1 MKLKLRLVS
10 VFSQQIHLPFTF
22 LIYLWRVNPISRR
35 ILGFGFVSTLATI
48 AFPALA
54 ATTPPMKCRVLG
66 QTTTYKG
73 KLYTCIKAKCKG
85 KTVLTWDSGKLIPAP
100 TPSASPT
107 PSPTPS
113 ATATQSA
120 APVVVNKIDIP
131 VAKSSELPNNSAK
144 SFTAKNR
151 YGYSTTYIVIRKSD
165 GLLALDATC
174 PHKGCIVAVE
184 SEGLVCPCH
193 NALFDSKNGN
203 VLRGPASY
211 PLERLVVREADGT
224 IYITD

>member
-1 MKLKLRLVS
+1 VKLKLRLVS

-73 KLYTCIKAKCKG
+73 KLYTCIKAKSKG

-100 TPSASPT
+100 APSPSPT

-131 VAKSSELPNNSAK
+131 IAKSSEVANNSTK

-151 YGYSTTYIVIRKSD
+151 YGYSTTYFIARGSD
-165 GLLALDATC
+165 GLIGMNATC
-174 PHKGCIVAVE
+174 THNGCTVKIDN
-184 SEGLVCPCH
+184 EGLLCPCH
-193 NALFDSKNGN
+193 SALFDPKNGAL
-203 VLRGPASY
+203 LRGPASY
-211 PLERLVVREADGT
+211 PLERLIVREADGT

>member
-1 MKLKLRLVS
+1 VKLKLRLVS

-73 KLYTCIKAKCKG
+73 KLYTCIKAKSKG

-131 VAKSSELPNNSAK
+131 IAKSSEVANNSTK

-151 YGYSTTYIVIRKSD
+151 YGYSTTYFIARGSD
-165 GLLALDATC
+165 GLIGMNATC
-174 PHKGCIVAVE
+174 THNGCTVKIDN
-184 SEGLVCPCH
+184 EGLLCPCH
-193 NALFDSKNGN
+193 SALFDPKNGAL
-203 VLRGPASY
+203 LRGPASY
-211 PLERLVVREADGT
+211 PLERVAVREADGT

>member
-1 MKLKLRLVS
+1 VKLKLRLVS

-73 KLYTCIKAKCKG
+73 KLYTCIKARSKG

-100 TPSASPT
+100 APSPSPT

-131 VAKSSELPNNSAK
+131 IAKSSEVANNSTK

-151 YGYSTTYIVIRKSD
+151 YGYSTTYFIARGSD
-165 GLLALDATC
+165 GLIGMNATC
-174 PHKGCIVAVE
+174 THNGCTVKIDN
-184 SEGLVCPCH
+184 EGLLCPCH
-193 NALFDSKNGN
+193 SALFDPKNGAL
-203 VLRGPASY
+203 LRGPASY
-211 PLERLVVREADGT
+211 PLERVAVREADGT

>member
-73 KLYTCIKAKCKG
+73 KLYTCIKAKSKG

-131 VAKSSELPNNSAK
+131 IAKSSEVANNSTK

-151 YGYSTTYIVIRKSD
+151 YGYSTTYFIARGSD
-165 GLLALDATC
+165 GLIGMNATC
-174 PHKGCIVAVE
+174 THNGCTVKIDN
-184 SEGLVCPCH
+184 EGLLCPCH
-193 NALFDSKNGN
+193 SALFDPKNGAL
-203 VLRGPASY
+203 LRGPASY
-211 PLERLVVREADGT
+211 PLERVAVREADGT

>member
-73 KLYTCIKAKCKG
+73 KLYTCIKTKSKG
-85 KTVLTWDSGKLIPAP
+85 KTVLAWDSGKTIPAP
-100 TPSASPT
+100 APSPSPT

-131 VAKSSELPNNSAK
+131 IAKSSEVANNSTK

-151 YGYSTTYIVIRKSD
+151 YGYSTTYFIARGSD
-165 GLLALDATC
+165 GLIGMNATC
-174 PHKGCIVAVE
+174 THNGCTVKIDN
-184 SEGLVCPCH
+184 EGLLCPCH
-193 NALFDSKNGN
+193 SALFDPKNGAL
-203 VLRGPASY
+203 LRGPASY
-211 PLERLVVREADGT
+211 PLERVAVREADGT

>member
-1 MKLKLRLVS
+1 M
-10 VFSQQIHLPFTF
+10 
-22 LIYLWRVNPISRR
+22 NPISRR

-73 KLYTCIKAKCKG
+73 KLYTCIKAKSKG

-100 TPSASPT
+100 APSPSPT

-131 VAKSSELPNNSAK
+131 IAKSSEVANNSTK

-151 YGYSTTYIVIRKSD
+151 YGYSTTYFIARGSD
-165 GLLALDATC
+165 GLIGMNATC
-174 PHKGCIVAVE
+174 THNGCTVKIDN
-184 SEGLVCPCH
+184 EGLLCPCH
-193 NALFDSKNGN
+193 SALFDPKNGAL
-203 VLRGPASY
+203 LRGPASY
-211 PLERLVVREADGT
+211 PLERVAVREADGT

>member
-1 MKLKLRLVS
+1 VKLKLRLVS

-22 LIYLWRVNPISRR
+22 LIYVWRVNPISRR

-73 KLYTCIKAKCKG
+73 KLYTCIKAKSKG

-131 VAKSSELPNNSAK
+131 IAKSSEVANNSTK

-151 YGYSTTYIVIRKSD
+151 YGYSTTYFIARGSD
-165 GLLALDATC
+165 GLIGMNATC
-174 PHKGCIVAVE
+174 THNGCTVKIDN
-184 SEGLVCPCH
+184 EGLLCPCH
-193 NALFDSKNGN
+193 SALFDPKNGAL
-203 VLRGPASY
+203 LRGPASY
-211 PLERLVVREADGT
+211 PLERLIVREADGT